1 MHYQL
6 LGETITFG
14 YPFEYSHRWQIAVA
28 GILTNLSGMQL
39 HMRIVLGI
47 IILNIF
53 LFDFRTELVWFCYS
67 LLSFSNNLS
76 IYISAKK
83 TTRIKLKQT
92 LKQVSWSLTGMWVL
106 EHHFS
111 LRYQNIARIIET
123 CDMCTKFLVSVGF
136 RFVYTTPILVY

>member
-47 IILNIF
+47 IIWNIF
-53 LFDFRTELVWFCYS
+53 LFDFRRTELVWFCYS
-67 LLSFSNNLS
+67 LLYFSNNLS
-76 IYISAKK
+76 IYISLP
-83 TTRIKLKQT
+83 RRQPESNSNKL
-92 LKQVSWSLTGMWVL
+92 WSKWADRWQGC
-106 EHHFS
+106 EFS
-111 LRYQNIARIIET
+111 NTKISQELSKHVT
-123 CDMCTKFLVSVGF
+123 CVPNFWF
-136 RFVYTTPILVY
+136 Q